1 MWRNNECNFKSEHS
15 NEEKCQ
21 IKLAVKGMF
30 YEYIAALFK
39 SQNVGSVCK

>member
-1 MWRNNECNFKSEHS
+1 MNVILNRSIVMKKSV
-15 NEEKCQ
+15 K